1 MVNDPAAKPGS
12 GKRIARKQPAAKP
25 AASSGNR
32 ITGKQPA
39 TKPGSDPRP
48 REIAAGTRNHPTDR
62 ARVLVSCARVLVS
75 CARVLV
81 YERQGPS

>member
-1 MVNDPAAKPGS
+1 MVNYPAAKPGS
-12 GKRIARKQPAAKP
+12 GKRIARKQPSSNPAAKP
-25 AASSGNR
+25 GASSGNR

-81 YERQGPS
+81 ES